1 MFIAE
6 ELRKSNISEY
16 LLYMW
21 QVEDLI
27 RANGCNADNLFNNV
41 IKNCGRDIS
50 EQKIWKEWY
59 ENLIEMMISENKKE
73 RGHLQINENI
83 LLMLTDLHLNL
94 LNYKKFEEYREAY
107 YKALPF
113 IVEYR
118 AKSGNANNEE
128 LRDCFEFLYGVWMLK
143 LQKKSINDGTEY
155 AVKCISSF
163 LSLLSAMYDK
173 EKNGVLKFD
182 EED

>member
-27 RANGCNADNLFNNV
+27 RANGYDAENLFDNV
-41 IKNCGRDIS
+41 IKSCGRNLS
-50 EQKIWKEWY
+50 EQKSWKEWY
-59 ENLIEMMISENKKE
+59 ENLIEMMVSENKKE
-73 RGHLQINENI
+73 KGHLQINENVI
-83 LLMLTDLHLNL
+83 IMLTDLHVKL
-94 LNYKKFEEYREAY
+94 LNSTKFEDYRDAY

-113 IVEYR
+113 IVEFR
-118 AKSGNANNEE
+118 AKSGNVNKDE
-128 LRDCFEFLYGVWMLK
+128 LRDCFEFMYGVWMLR
-143 LQKKSINDGTEY
+143 LQKKKISDATEY

-163 LSLLSAMYDK
+163 LSLLSTMYDMDK
-173 EKNGVLKFD
+173 KGFLKLD
-182 EED
+182 IDD